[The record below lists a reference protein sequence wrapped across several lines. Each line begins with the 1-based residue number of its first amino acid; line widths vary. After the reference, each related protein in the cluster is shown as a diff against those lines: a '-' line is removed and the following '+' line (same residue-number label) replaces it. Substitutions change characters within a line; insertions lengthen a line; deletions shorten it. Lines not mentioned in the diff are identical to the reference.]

1 MTLSL
6 FGSLLLVGITVT
18 RKMLTM
24 IISVVWFGHS
34 LNNMQYV
41 GIGLVFGAIGMEGY
55 LSKVEKER
63 KMREKKAA

>member
-1 MTLSL
+1 
-6 FGSLLLVGITVT
+6 
-18 RKMLTM
+18 MLTM